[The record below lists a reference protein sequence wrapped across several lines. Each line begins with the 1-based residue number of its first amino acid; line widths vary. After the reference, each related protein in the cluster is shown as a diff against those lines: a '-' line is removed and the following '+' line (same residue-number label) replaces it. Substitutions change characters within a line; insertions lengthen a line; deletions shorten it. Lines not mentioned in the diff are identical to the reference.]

1 MSTVMFGHVRGHFL
15 DTPAV
20 MPFNRRFSGC
30 GHPWSCPRSCLVM
43 SVVTFW
49 TPRRSCPWIPLLS
62 VELVGE
68 PVGRVSVPVG
78 RALDDY
84 PRLG

>member
-1 MSTVMFGHVRGHFL
+1 MWSPLVMSTVMFGHVRGRFL

-20 MPFNRRFSGC
+20 MP
-30 GHPWSCPRSCLVM
+30 WS
-43 SVVTFW
+43 
-49 TPRRSCPWIPLLS
+49 PLLR